1 MNNFLKL
8 PVVIKNAKLKLALT
22 IPTGDPITAAND
34 AIDILP
40 LVADKTIKELSKYLK
55 EAKFLLSL
63 LLTNSL
69 LRISA
74 VK

>member
-63 LLTNSL
+63 
-69 LRISA
+69 
-74 VK
+74 KQ